1 MKKIVYSILAVAA
14 ISMASCAKEEP
25 GMTATEPLA
34 GQWYVTFDAVDND
47 GKLVEADPHQKGR
60 VLTATFNTSANSANQ
75 MWVSDL
81 NNFWEYQAKVN
92 CDVNTLTFSSADW
105 VDNYT
110 YDCKVKITD
119 GKMLKGAAKT
129 PSGMPAD
136 SIVYYVQFSDDE
148 DIEAGNWAKYRVS
161 GYRYT
166 GFVADE

>member
-14 ISMASCAKEEP
+14 IAMASCGKEEP
-25 GMTATEPLA
+25 VMTATEPLA
-34 GQWYVTFDAVDND
+34 GQWYVTFDAVDED
-47 GKLVEADPHQKGR
+47 GNVLYKDPYEVGR
-60 VLTATFNTSANSANQ
+60 LLTATFNTAANTTNQ

-81 NNFWEYQAKVN
+81 NKFWKYQVKVN

-148 DIEAGNWAKYRVS
+148 LAEEGYWDMYRVS
-161 GYRYT
+161 GFRYT